1 MRRVLYQYF
10 ASPCGLLLLG
20 ELDEKLCC
28 CDWVEEASSASSVV
42 SRSLGRLKE
51 KKLVFVQGQTPFL
64 EEVARQLT
72 AYFEGRL
79 RDFSIPFHLVGSSF
93 QVRVWE
99 ALQTIPY
106 GETVSYAELASRIG
120 APRAYRA
127 IGQANHVNPISIILP
142 CHRVIG
148 SNGALVG
155 YGGGLATKEY
165 LLALEKRFAGRFMVQ
180 VKS

>member
-72 AYFEGRL
+72 AYFEGKL

-106 GETVSYAELASRIG
+106 GETVSYAELASRIS

>member
-1 MRRVLYQYF
+1 MRRVSYQYF

-28 CDWVEEASSASSVV
+28 CDWVEASAASSVV
-42 SRSLGRLKE
+42 SWSLGRLKE

-72 AYFEGRL
+72 AYFEGKL
-79 RDFSIPFHLVGSSF
+79 RDFSLPFHLVGSSF

-120 APRAYRA
+120 SPRAYRA
-127 IGQANHVNPISIILP
+127 VGQANHVNPISIILP

-165 LLALEKRFAGRFMVQ
+165 LLALEKRFAERLMVQ
-180 VKS
+180 VES

>member
-72 AYFEGRL
+72 AYFEGKL
-79 RDFSIPFHLVGSSF
+79 CDFSIPFHLVGSSF

-165 LLALEKRFAGRFMVQ
+165 LLALEKRFAERFTVQ

>member
-1 MRRVLYQYF
+1 MLRISYQYF
-10 ASPCGLLLLG
+10 VSPCGSLLLG
-20 ELDEKLCC
+20 ECDERLCL
-28 CDWVEEASSASSVV
+28 CDWGEELETPPLNFSTL
-42 SRSLGRLKE
+42 RCLQKQQP
-51 KKLVFVQGQTPFL
+51 VFSQEQTPFL
-64 EEVARQLT
+64 KEVANQLT
-72 AYFEGRL
+72 SYFSGQL
-79 RDFSIPFHLVGSSF
+79 RDFSLPFHLVGSSF

-120 APRAYRA
+120 APRAFRA
-127 IGQANHVNPISIILP
+127 VGQANHVNPISIILP

-148 SNGALVG
+148 SSGALVG

-165 LLALEKRFAGRFMVQ
+165 LLALEKRFAERFMVQ